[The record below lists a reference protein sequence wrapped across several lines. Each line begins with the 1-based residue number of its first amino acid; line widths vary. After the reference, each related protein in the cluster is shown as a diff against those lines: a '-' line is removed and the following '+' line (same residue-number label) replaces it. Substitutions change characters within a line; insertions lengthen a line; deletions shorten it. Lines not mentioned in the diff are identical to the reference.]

1 MSEKQLDDFPTE
13 VKEQL
18 EDGAQQI
25 FVAAY
30 NSAQSDG
37 MSEQGALQ
45 VAWDSIKQNYQQ
57 GEDGKWRRK
66 PADTNIHNKAIPSG
80 GN

>member
-1 MSEKQLDDFPTE
+1 MPEKQLDDFPVE

-18 EDGAQQI
+18 MDGAQQI

-30 NSAQSDG
+30 NSAQSNG
-37 MSEQGALQ
+37 MSEDGALQ
-45 VAWDSIKQNYQQ
+45 VAWNTVKEKYQQ
-57 GEDGKWRRK
+57 GEDGKWHRK
-66 PADTNIHNKAIPSG
+66 PADTNIHHKSHPSG